1 MKSND
6 LQHPVL
12 VVDDEADIRDLMEM
26 TLMKMGLRVD
36 TATGVEDAKNKLE
49 GGDYSLVLTDMRMP
63 DGSGLEVVQH
73 INRLA
78 LDTPVAVITAFGNAD
93 QAVEAL
99 KEGAFDYLQ
108 KPITLSQ
115 LRSLVKSA
123 VKVNEADTA
132 HEPKPAA
139 AQPAPAPQPAP
150 AYTPPPRPQP
160 VAATPVPVRSTP
172 EAPRPVRKGVSG
184 GIDKPMTPSG
194 ALNSLRERFRSA
206 PPPTAEMTAHNPAA
220 PAPEVGGDIDMP
232 RLLGMSP
239 QMIEVRH
246 LIRRLAGSNVPVY
259 ISGESGSGKEQA
271 ARSIHELSPRTTAPF
286 IAVNCGAIPEN
297 LMESEF
303 FGYKKGSFTGADQDR
318 MGFFQHADGGTLFL
332 DEVADL
338 PLPMQVKLL
347 RAIQEKAVRR
357 IGDAKETP
365 VDVRIVCATHK
376 NLEALVESGAF
387 RQDLYYRLNVVTLH
401 MPPLREMREDLG
413 GLILRMLHKYSGNV
427 PGGYKLSPGAQEALL
442 SYSYPGN
449 FRELENILER
459 AVALTAGS
467 VIQID
472 DLQITAGSG
481 VRAADLPEQSTPADT
496 SSFAQPD
503 DCDGGDCP
511 PLDFSGMPAFVP
523 GRSQIQDY
531 LDLLERTII
540 EQALQITRY
549 NRTQAAK
556 LLGISFRSMRYRM
569 ERLGIE

>member
-1 MKSND
+1 MSK
-6 LQHPVL
+6 LQDPVL

-26 TLMKMGLRVD
+26 TLMKMGLRVE
-36 TATGVEDAKNKLE
+36 TASGVEEAKNKLDDN
-49 GGDYSLVLTDMRMP
+49 DYSLVLTDMRMP
-63 DGSGLEVVQH
+63 DGSGLEVVQY
-73 INRLA
+73 IDELM

-99 KEGAFDYLQ
+99 KAGAFDYLQ

-123 VKVNEADTA
+123 VTVSDTPSVPP
-132 HEPKPAA
+132 EPQKNVSTAAEPYRKNLQTPPARQPLP
-139 AQPAPAPQPAP
+139 AQKQQRNINAGNGVPEGLKSLKERFNTGNSIGTDMEDAPQLGG
-150 AYTPPPRPQP
+150 
-160 VAATPVPVRSTP
+160 
-172 EAPRPVRKGVSG
+172 EA
-184 GIDKPMTPSG
+184 
-194 ALNSLRERFRSA
+194 
-206 PPPTAEMTAHNPAA
+206 
-220 PAPEVGGDIDMP
+220 DMP

-246 LIRRLAGSNVPVY
+246 LIRRLAKSGVPVY
-259 ISGESGSGKEQA
+259 IAGESGTGKEQA
-271 ARSIHELSPRTTAPF
+271 ARTIHELSERADKPF

-318 MGFFQHADGGTLFL
+318 LGFFQHADGGTLFL

-338 PLPMQVKLL
+338 PLSMQVKLL

-357 IGDAKETP
+357 IGDARETF

-387 RQDLYYRLNVVTLH
+387 RQDLYYRLNVVSLH

-413 GLILRMLHKYSGNV
+413 ALILYLLYRHRHGNRT
-427 PGGYKLSPGAQEALL
+427 YKLSPKAQEALL
-442 SYSYPGN
+442 HYSYPGN

-459 AVALTAGS
+459 AVALTVGS
-467 VIQID
+467 IIQLD
-472 DLQITAGSG
+472 DLQIQQNTNNA
-481 VRAADLPEQSTPADT
+481 V
-496 SSFAQPD
+496 AQPVAAAVEEALSALEET
-503 DCDGGDCP
+503 
-511 PLDFSGMPAFVP
+511 PLLPVGAPLQPFDPRTM
-523 GRSQIQDY
+523 QIQEY
-531 LDLLERTII
+531 LDQVERGII
-540 EQALQITRY
+540 EMALEQTRY

-569 ERLGIE
+569 ERLDIN

>member
-481 VRAADLPEQSTPADT
+481 VRAADLPEQSPPADT

>member
-139 AQPAPAPQPAP
+139 AQPAPAP

-160 VAATPVPVRSTP
+160 VAATPAPVRSTP
-172 EAPRPVRKGVSG
+172 EPARTVRKGVSG

-206 PPPTAEMTAHNPAA
+206 PPPTAEMTARNPAD
-220 PAPEVGGDIDMP
+220 PEPEVGGDIDMP

-271 ARSIHELSPRTTAPF
+271 ARSIHELSPRTTGPF

-503 DCDGGDCP
+503 DCGGGDCP